1 MADQVLIPL
10 AGIGTLQLT
19 RAAYEAALIPI
30 AKPEIPNSTT
40 KSELV
45 LQQRLNSLL
54 TQAKESLEGPR
65 GLRYIRLREVCAR
78 VGLKQSTVYQL
89 IALGRF
95 PKQIK
100 LSEHASAWIE
110 GEIEDFMIARI
121 SARDHQSLE
130 LAPPPESPYMRMGE
144 VMKRT
149 GLNSSKIY
157 ELIRKGEFP
166 KWSNLPKIASGWL
179 KSDVEA
185 WLVSNPDTHS

>member
-1 MADQVLIPL
+1 M
-10 AGIGTLQLT
+10 
-19 RAAYEAALIPI
+19 
-30 AKPEIPNSTT
+30 
-40 KSELV
+40 
-45 LQQRLNSLL
+45 L
-54 TQAKESLEGPR
+54 TQAKESLEGPH

-78 VGLKQSTVYQL
+78 VGLKQSTVYRL

-95 PKQIK
+95 PKQVK

-121 SARDHQSLE
+121 SERDHQSLE
-130 LAPPPESPYMRMGE
+130 LVSPAVSPYMRMGE

-179 KSDVEA
+179 KSDIET
-185 WLVSNPDTHS
+185 WLATNTDTHS